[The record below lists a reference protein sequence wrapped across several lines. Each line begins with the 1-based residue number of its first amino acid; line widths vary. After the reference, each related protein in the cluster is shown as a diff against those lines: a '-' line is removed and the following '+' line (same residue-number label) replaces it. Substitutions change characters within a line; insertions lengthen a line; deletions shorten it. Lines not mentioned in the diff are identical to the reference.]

1 MGNNNQRSEL
11 PKTFL
16 RVLVVAWMMGGAALG
31 RAQSQTSSPSPTPP
45 QAQPQQ
51 NQNSL
56 GDAARK
62 AKTGKGK
69 SKARKVYTDED
80 LPRADHSISV
90 VGQAGEA
97 SPQAENSE
105 AKSAS
110 SEAAADAKKEEYWR
124 GKARKIRD
132 QMEAMDQEIVK
143 LKEDIKKNGAS
154 GFDAS
159 SGLQQNVIYVDDKNA
174 RLKELEK
181 KRENLDA
188 QMDQL
193 MEEGRKAGASPSW
206 FR

>member
-1 MGNNNQRSEL
+1 MWTNRQGSGL

-16 RVLVVAWMMGGAALG
+16 RVSIVAWMMGGLALG
-31 RAQSQTSSPSPTPP
+31 RAQAQTGPPTPP

-51 NQNSL
+51 NQDSL

-69 SKARKVYTDED
+69 SKARKVYTDEN
-80 LPRADHSISV
+80 LPAADHSISV
-90 VGQAGEA
+90 VGQAGED
-97 SPQAENSE
+97 SPQAKNSE

-110 SEAAADAKKEEYWR
+110 SEASADAKKEDFWR

-159 SGLQQNVIYVDDKNA
+159 SGYQKNVIYVDDKNA

-181 KRENLDA
+181 KRETLDV